1 LATLQYILSG
11 GQLSIEK
18 TAFTR
23 ELLLPGSILKE
34 IAYGKGNPDDIPPK
48 VVKEGN
54 RVKID
59 FNQAE
64 VRLDEGFYDLFRK
77 LKGKYRE
84 KIMGR
89 VVIQIT
95 ALTSYHVTLNLNNE
109 DDKVVYE

>member
-1 LATLQYILSG
+1 MTLQYILSG

-23 ELLLPGSILKE
+23 ELLLPDSLLKK
-34 IAYGKGNPDDIPPK
+34 IVYGKGNAADIAPK
-48 VVKEGN
+48 VVKEKN
-54 RVKID
+54 LVIID

-64 VRLDEGFYDLFRK
+64 IKMDEGFYDHFRK

-84 KIMGR
+84 KIKGR

-95 ALTSYHVTLNLNNE
+95 ALTSYHVTLNLNSE
-109 DDKVVYE
+109 DDKVIYE

>member
-1 LATLQYILSG
+1 MATLQYILKG
-11 GQLSIEK
+11 GQLFMEK

-23 ELLLPGSILKE
+23 ELLLPDSMLK
-34 IAYGKGNPDDIPPK
+34 IIVYGKGNPADIPPK
-48 VVKEGN
+48 VGKEGN
-54 RVKID
+54 LVKID

-64 VRLDEGFYDLFRK
+64 VRMDEGFYDLFRK

-89 VVIQIT
+89 AVIQIT